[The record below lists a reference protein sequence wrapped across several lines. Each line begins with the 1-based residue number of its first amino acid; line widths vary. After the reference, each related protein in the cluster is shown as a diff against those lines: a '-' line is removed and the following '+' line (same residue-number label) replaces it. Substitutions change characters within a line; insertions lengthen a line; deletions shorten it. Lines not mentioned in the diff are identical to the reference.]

1 MLYLATASGPQVCD
15 AMRAGLIG
23 QMVTYKSG
31 NRLVDGA
38 TFAIDNGVVAI
49 ADKQPVTD
57 PHWSEQRWLACL
69 DRYQGVPG
77 CLFAVVPDVVGDAD
91 ATNRRW
97 ALHHGAVRNRGYRAA
112 YVIQNGCQT
121 IPASAGAV
129 FIGGDDTFKLGL
141 DAARLVRQAKAGGLW
156 VHMGRVNT
164 LRRLRYAALIGCDS
178 VDGTTLAWG
187 PDRNL
192 PSLLRW
198 IHPAQPSM
206 FGGVA

>member
-1 MLYLATASGPQVCD
+1 MPGGKRLEAGGSRLAKRRDVHSIRREGPP
-15 AMRAGLIG
+15 L
-23 QMVTYKSG
+23 
-31 NRLVDGA
+31 
-38 TFAIDNGVVAI
+38 
-49 ADKQPVTD
+49 
-57 PHWSEQRWLACL
+57 
-69 DRYQGVPG
+69 G
-77 CLFAVVPDVVGDAD
+77 CLAHLCNCT

-97 ALHHGAVRNRGYRAA
+97 ARYHGAVRNRGFRAA
-112 YVIQNGCQT
+112 YVIQNGCRS

-141 DAARLVRQAKAGGLW
+141 DAARLVRRAKAAGLW